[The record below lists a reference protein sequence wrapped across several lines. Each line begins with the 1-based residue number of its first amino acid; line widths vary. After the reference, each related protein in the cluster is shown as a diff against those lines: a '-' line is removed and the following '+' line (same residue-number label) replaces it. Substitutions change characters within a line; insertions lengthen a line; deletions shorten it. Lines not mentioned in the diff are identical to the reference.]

1 MFGIDSIKLRVTD
14 YSLGQCPG
22 LQLQYAPV
30 DIQTSEQKNTVL
42 YDRDGIRLDGQ
53 KAYRNTDL
61 YNLDLSESGL
71 FVKFSIP
78 KVING
83 NNDLPVNLEMT
94 RKALQTVQE
103 DLQSNDIKVDLE
115 RASLSRID
123 LFRQEIMSNTFLD
136 YVPVFGLLRGQ
147 RMNKR
152 DYGTSFLFYNSA
164 REVCFY
170 DKDQERAMKEGKKT
184 GLFSSKNVR
193 SEVRFLAH
201 RPIIKTGLDIAS
213 DILNNYE
220 SLKSIYQEQMKAVIK
235 EPGQVGRSLLVQED
249 LQSEMEQIRNC
260 TGKFG
265 LREVKE
271 HIQFFGV
278 SSLLDQVSFE
288 NYIQT
293 VLQVSDHKNKRDLQ
307 RKVTNFMQ
315 GCFFNFKRE
324 LNTDIR
330 KLYEDLYL
338 KFVA

>member
-1 MFGIDSIKLRVTD
+1 MFGIDSIKLRVQG
-14 YSLGQCPG
+14 YKLSPSSG
-22 LQLQYAPV
+22 LQLQVAPL
-30 DIQTSEQKNTVL
+30 DIKTGERKDTVL
-42 YDRDGIRLDGQ
+42 YEANGLKLEGQ

-61 YNLDLSESGL
+61 YNLDLSEIGMY
-71 FVKFSIP
+71 VKFSIP

-83 NNDLPVNLEMT
+83 NNDLPVNLELT

-103 DLQSNDIKVDLE
+103 DLQKNDIQVSLDG
-115 RASLSRID
+115 ASLSRLD
-123 LFRQEIMSNTFLD
+123 LFRQEVLKNTFLD
-136 YVPVFGLLRGQ
+136 YVPVFDLLRGQ

-170 DKDQERAMKEGKKT
+170 DKDQERAMKEGRKLGT
-184 GLFSSKNVR
+184 SSNNVR

-201 RPIIKTGLDIAS
+201 RPISKTGLDIAS
-213 DILNNYE
+213 DILTNYE
-220 SLKSIYQEQMKAVIK
+220 GLKTIYQEEVKKVIK

-249 LQSEMEQIRNC
+249 LISEMEQIKEVS
-260 TGKFG
+260 GKFG

-278 SSLLDQVSFE
+278 SSILDKVSFE

-293 VLQVSDHKNKRDLQ
+293 VLEVSDHKNKRDLQ
-307 RKVTNFMQ
+307 RQVTNLLQ
-315 GCFFNFKRE
+315 SCFFSFKK
-324 LNTDIR
+324 TDQDI
-330 KLYEDLYL
+330 KNLYEELYL

>member
-1 MFGIDSIKLRVTD
+1 VFGIDSIKLRVTD
-14 YSLGQCPG
+14 YNLGKCPG
-22 LQLQYAPV
+22 LQLQVAPL
-30 DIQTSEQKNTVL
+30 DIQTGERKDVVL
-42 YDRDGIRLDGQ
+42 YERDGLKLEGQ
-53 KAYRNTDL
+53 KAYKNTDL

-83 NNDLPVNLEMT
+83 HNDLPVNLDLT

-103 DLQSNDIKVDLE
+103 DLQKNDIRVNLE
-115 RASLSRID
+115 SASLSRLD
-123 LFRQEIMSNTFLD
+123 LFRQEFMSNTFLD

-170 DKDQERAMKEGKKT
+170 DKDQERAIKEGKKLS
-184 GLFSSKNVR
+184 GSSNNVR

-201 RPIIKTGLDIAS
+201 RPITKTGLDIAS

-220 SLKSIYQEQMKAVIK
+220 GLKLIYQEEVKRVIK
-235 EPGQVGRSLLVQED
+235 EPGQVGRSMLVQSD
-249 LQSEMEQIRNC
+249 LISEMEQIKKVS
-260 TGKFG
+260 GKFG

-271 HIQFFGV
+271 HIHFFGV
-278 SSLLDQVSFE
+278 SSLLEKVSFE

-293 VLQVSDHKNKRDLQ
+293 VLQVSDHKNKRDLLRQ
-307 RKVTNFMQ
+307 VSDFMQ
-315 GCFFNFKRE
+315 GCFLNFKSG
-324 LNTDIR
+324 LDTDV
-330 KLYEDLYL
+330 KNLYEELYL

>member
-14 YSLGQCPG
+14 YKLCPSSG
-22 LQLQYAPV
+22 LQLQVAPL
-30 DIQTSEQKNTVL
+30 DIQTGEQKNIVL
-42 YDRDGIRLDGQ
+42 YDRDGLKLEGQ

-61 YNLDLSESGL
+61 YNLDLKESGM

-83 NNDLPVNLEMT
+83 HNDLPVNVELT

-103 DLQSNDIKVDLE
+103 DLQKNDIKVSLE
-115 RASLSRID
+115 SAYLSRLD
-123 LFRQEIMSNTFLD
+123 LFRQEEMSNTFLD

-170 DKDQERAMKEGKKT
+170 DKDQERAIKEGKKLQ
-184 GLFSSKNVR
+184 GSSNNMR
-193 SEVRFLAH
+193 SEVRLLTH
-201 RPIIKTGLDIAS
+201 KPIIKTGLDIAS

-220 SLKSIYQEQMKAVIK
+220 SLLSIYQEEVKRVIK
-235 EPGQVGRSLLVQED
+235 SPGQVGRSLLVQSD
-249 LQSEMEQIRNC
+249 LISEMEQMKEVS
-260 TGKFG
+260 GKFG
-265 LREVKE
+265 LREVKR
-271 HIQFFGV
+271 HMHYFGV
-278 SSLLDQVSFE
+278 SSLLERVSCE

-293 VLQVSDHKNKRDLQ
+293 VLQVSDHKNKRDLERQ
-307 RKVTNFMQ
+307 VNEFLQ
-315 GCFFNFKRE
+315 SCFFNFKSH
-324 LNTDIR
+324 LDTNI
-330 KLYEDLYL
+330 KQLYEELYL